1 MRRFWKGFFLI
12 CAALNIH
19 IADAMDAEGVRQLIS
34 EDPVLKCTQIGVH
47 VKGANALELSVNGD
61 KRFIPASVTKL
72 ITTAL
77 AIDELGGEFHFAT
90 TVATDGVLIEGILDG
105 NLYLIGGGD
114 PSLNQKGIEELAE
127 QVARSGIREVTGG
140 VFSDV
145 SLFGSETFPTDVEW
159 ADLQEGYGAE
169 ISPLSFNDNFI
180 TVVVDK
186 ATGQIHCKEQLPYCL
201 IEGSV
206 DTGEGA
212 SPLRYKR
219 DFLANRVEVYGSL
232 AKGEGQEEIKVAIH
246 SPSEYARQAWVKAM
260 NDRGVQIHFGDVL
273 QGGKTVVA
281 SVASPALRDL
291 LKEVNHNSNN
301 LYAETILRY
310 IAKKRYPS
318 LSFEE
323 AESKV
328 LQEYLQKMGAL
339 QGEFVLREGAGLSRH
354 NLLTPEIVV
363 HLLERKAKSPQG
375 DEFLSVLPVAGKDG
389 TLQKRFKELDAGLV
403 IKAKTGGLEGVTNL
417 AGIAESLA
425 GEQILFCIF
434 VNGSTKSYKETA
446 ASVDAL
452 LLKILRSYEENSAN
466 TRAGNPEAPFTLGN
480 AATTMPPD

>member
-1 MRRFWKGFFLI
+1 MRRFWKGFFLV
-12 CAALNIH
+12 CAVLNIH
-19 IADAMDAEGVRQLIS
+19 FANSMDSEGIKKLIS
-34 EDPVLKCTQIGVH
+34 EDPVLKCAQVGVQI
-47 VKGANALELSVNGD
+47 KAAAAPELCVNGD

-77 AIDELGGEFHFAT
+77 AIDELGDKFHFMT
-90 TVATDGVLIEGILDG
+90 TAATDGELYEGVLVG

-127 QVARSGIREVTGG
+127 LVAKSGIREVRGG
-140 VFSDV
+140 VFADI

-159 ADLQEGYGAE
+159 ADLQESYGAE

-180 TVVVDK
+180 TFVVDK
-186 ATGQIHCKEQLPYCL
+186 ATGQLHCKEQLPYCSM
-201 IEGSV
+201 EGSV
-206 DTGEGA
+206 NTKDET
-212 SPLRYKR
+212 SSLKYKR

-232 AKGEGQEEIKVAIH
+232 ARGEGQEEIKIAIH
-246 SPSEYARQAWVKAM
+246 TPSEYARQAWVKAL
-260 NDRGVQIHFGDVL
+260 NDRGIQIRFADLGQGDR
-273 QGGKTVVA
+273 TVVA
-281 SVASPALRDL
+281 SVASPSLSTL

-301 LYAETILRY
+301 LYAETMLRY
-310 IAKKRYPS
+310 IAKKRYPE

-328 LQEYLQKMGAL
+328 LQEYLQKMGIPPS
-339 QGEFVLREGAGLSRH
+339 EFVLREGAGLSRH

-363 HLLERKAKSPQG
+363 NLLEQKVKSPQG
-375 DEFLSVLPVAGKDG
+375 DEFLSVLPVAGQDG
-389 TLQKRFKELDAGLV
+389 KLQKRFKKLSPGLV

-417 AGIAESLA
+417 AGIAENSA
-425 GEQILFCIF
+425 GRKIFFCIF
-434 VNGSTKSYKETA
+434 VNGSTKPYLETA

-452 LLKILRSYEENSAN
+452 LLKILESYEENSAN

-480 AATTMPPD
+480 AAITKPPA